1 MTGWRLGWL
10 AGDRELIDEVATV
23 RESTTACA
31 SSVAQHAAIAA
42 LTGPREP
49 FQEMYRAFEERRDLV
64 VDRID
69 DIDGLSAPRP
79 EGAFYAF
86 LDPGID
92 APAIDVA
99 KYLLREHG
107 VVLAPGDGFGDTAP
121 GRLRLSFANSV
132 DRLEEGFDR
141 IEAGLAEY

>member
-10 AGDRELIDEVATV
+10 AADGHLVDEIVSA

-31 SSVAQHAAIAA
+31 SSVAQHAALAA
-42 LTGPREP
+42 LTGPQEP
-49 FQEMYRAFEERRDLV
+49 FDGMYRAFKDRRDLV
-64 VDRID
+64 VDRVAG
-69 DIDGLSAPRP
+69 IDGLSCPRP

-92 APAIDVA
+92 DDALPIA
-99 KYLLREHG
+99 KYLAREHG
-107 VVLAPGDGFGDTAP
+107 VVLAPGDGFGDAAP
-121 GRLRLSFANSV
+121 GRLRLSFANSAE
-132 DRLEEGFDR
+132 RLHEGFDR